1 MSLSFTGEFLQTM
14 NTNDYKAFG
23 SPGEQIIVKASHEA
37 IQDYGEVAVQ
47 AKAVE
52 KYNDNQVINH
62 TVTVE
67 TSDFH
72 A

>member
-1 MSLSFTGEFLQTM
+1 MSLSFTGKSLQTL
-14 NTNDYKAFG
+14 NTTDYKAF
-23 SPGEQIIVKASHEA
+23 SSQGEQIIVKASHEA

-52 KYNDNQVINH
+52 KYNDNQVISH
-62 TVTVE
+62 VVMVQ

-72 A
+72 V